1 MKNNYD
7 VVIVGTGAGGC
18 FTALHF
24 PEDKNI
30 LMVTKSE
37 LEESDSFL
45 AQGGICVLKDK
56 DDFESFLEDTLE
68 AGHYKN
74 SEDAVKLMINSSRNI
89 INELIDFGVDFTN
102 KDGELLYTREGAHS
116 KPRILYHKDVTGKEI
131 TEKLL
136 KKVRERKNIT
146 ILTKIMMVD
155 IISENNICG
164 GVVLKDEQGKIF
176 PVYSEYTVLATG
188 GLGGIYENSTNFPH
202 LTGDALGIAIKNDI
216 KLKDIS
222 YIQIHPTT
230 LYSEKHER
238 KFLISESVRGEGA
251 FLYDKEYNR
260 FADEL
265 IPRDKLTKKIL
276 EQMEKDGTN
285 HVWLDMRPVIKKG
298 IDIKKRFPN
307 IVKKCL
313 EEGYDVEKEC
323 IPVVP
328 AQHYFMGGIEV
339 DLNSRTSMKNL
350 YAVGETSCNGV
361 HGANRLASN
370 SLLET
375 LVFGKRA
382 AEDVCSQKN
391 ESVLEKFEFNEKK
404 YKDTDKLIREYKEI
418 ILEEIEKDKIQRRK
432 IYEYDNNKIKC

>member
-1 MKNNYD
+1 MKRNYD

-418 ILEEIEKDKIQRRK
+418 IFEEIEKDKIQK
-432 IYEYDNNKIKC
+432 EKNL

>member
-56 DDFESFLEDTLE
+56 DDFESFLEDTLK

-155 IISENNICG
+155 IISENNICR

-418 ILEEIEKDKIQRRK
+418 IFEEIEKDKIQK
-432 IYEYDNNKIKC
+432 EKNL

>member
-56 DDFESFLEDTLE
+56 DDFESFLEDTLK

-230 LYSEKHER
+230 LYSEKYER

-418 ILEEIEKDKIQRRK
+418 IFEEIEKDKIQK
-432 IYEYDNNKIKC
+432 EKNL

>member
-216 KLKDIS
+216 KLKDVS

-230 LYSEKHER
+230 LYSKKHER

-328 AQHYFMGGIEV
+328 AQHYFIGGIEV

-404 YKDTDKLIREYKEI
+404 YKDVDKLTEEYKEI
-418 ILEEIEKDKIQRRK
+418 ILEEIEKDKIQK
-432 IYEYDNNKIKC
+432 EKNL

>member
-164 GVVLKDEQGKIF
+164 GVVLKNEQGKIF
-176 PVYSEYTVLATG
+176 PVYSKYTVLATG

-230 LYSEKHER
+230 LYSKKHER

-285 HVWLDMRPVIKKG
+285 HVWLDMRPVIKK
-298 IDIKKRFPN
+298 
-307 IVKKCL
+307 
-313 EEGYDVEKEC
+313 E
-323 IPVVP
+323 
-328 AQHYFMGGIEV
+328 
-339 DLNSRTSMKNL
+339 
-350 YAVGETSCNGV
+350 
-361 HGANRLASN
+361 
-370 SLLET
+370 
-375 LVFGKRA
+375 
-382 AEDVCSQKN
+382 
-391 ESVLEKFEFNEKK
+391 
-404 YKDTDKLIREYKEI
+404 
-418 ILEEIEKDKIQRRK
+418 
-432 IYEYDNNKIKC
+432 

>member
-18 FTALHF
+18 FTVLHF
-24 PEDKNI
+24 PENKNI

-45 AQGGICVLKDK
+45 AQGGICVLRD
-56 DDFESFLEDTLE
+56 DNDFESFLEDTLK

-74 SEDAVKLMINSSRNI
+74 NEEAVKLMINSSRNI
-89 INELIDFGVDFTN
+89 INELINFGVDFTN

-146 ILTKIMMVD
+146 ILVKTTMID
-155 IISENNICG
+155 IISKNNICG
-164 GVVLKDEQGKIF
+164 GIILKDEQGKIF
-176 PVYSEYTVLATG
+176 PVYSDYTILATG

-202 LTGDALGIAIKNDI
+202 LTGDSLGIAIKNNI

-222 YIQIHPTT
+222 YIQVHPTT

-251 FLYDKEYNR
+251 FLYDREYNR

-276 EQMEKDGTN
+276 EQMKKDRTS
-285 HVWLDMRPVIKKG
+285 HVWLDMRPIIEKG
-298 IDIKKRFPN
+298 IDLKKRFPN

-313 EEGYDVEKEC
+313 EEGYDVTKEC

-339 DLNSRTSMKNL
+339 DLKSRTSMKNL
-350 YAVGETSCNGV
+350 YAVGETSCNGI

-375 LVFGKRA
+375 LVFGKSA
-382 AEDVCSQKN
+382 AEDICSQKDKPI
-391 ESVLEKFEFNEKK
+391 LEKIKFNKEE
-404 YKDTDKLIREYKEI
+404 YKDADKLTKEYKNM
-418 ILEEIEKDKIQRRK
+418 ILKEIEKDKIQK
-432 IYEYDNNKIKC
+432 EKNL

>member
-276 EQMEKDGTN
+276 EQMEKDETN

-418 ILEEIEKDKIQRRK
+418 IFEEIEKDKIQK
-432 IYEYDNNKIKC
+432 EKNL

>member
-404 YKDTDKLIREYKEI
+404 YKDIDKLTEEYKEI
-418 ILEEIEKDKIQRRK
+418 ILEEIEKDKIQK
-432 IYEYDNNKIKC
+432 EKNL